1 MRDTAGA
8 YFVCGKAGNMNIN
21 RKISKYNFNKGSV
34 SRIKY
39 IVIHYVGALGGAE
52 DNCRYYGGGNRNAS
66 AHYFVGFNG
75 EVWQCVED
83 ANIAWHCGASSYKHA
98 ECRNANSIGIE
109 MCVRKKNTKSMG
121 ATDKDWYFEDAT
133 VEAAAELTRYLMNKY
148 GVPASHVI
156 RHYDVTGKICPNPYV
171 YNTSAHTWDEFKR
184 KISGQAETPQGGNE
198 KTIWNFLTGKGLN
211 AYAVAG
217 IMGNLYAESGLMPNN
232 LQNTYNNKLGKTD
245 AEYTAAVDNGSYGN
259 FVKDS
264 AGYGLAQWT
273 YHTRKAALLEYAK
286 AAGKS
291 IGDLETQLGFLM
303 KELTE
308 GYKATLSVLKS
319 AKTVTAAS
327 NAVLTQFERPADQ
340 SDTVKTKR
348 AGYGQKYYNQYAAG
362 AVSNKKNGGTS
373 NMNVS
378 EVRKNFAA
386 KAAAHMGAREGTAAH
401 KAIIDRYNEHKPL
414 AQGYK
419 VTYTDAWCA
428 TFASEIAIEAGYTD
442 IIPTEC
448 SCNRQ
453 IKLWQQ
459 MGRWCEN
466 DAKVPEPGDY
476 IYYDW
481 DDNGVGDCTGS
492 AEHVGIV
499 ESCNGNTIT
508 VIEGNKSNAVGRR
521 TLEVN
526 GRYIRGYGVPDFAKK
541 ATSSEPAKPAAPA
554 QPAQGTAGEVYTVQR
569 GDTLSGI
576 AAKYGTT
583 YQKLASYNG
592 IANPNV
598 ISVGQKI
605 KIPGSGVR
613 TYTVKA
619 GDSLW
624 AIAAN
629 QLGDGSRYNE
639 IKTMNGLTSNTIY
652 AGQTLKL
659 PA

>member
-1 MRDTAGA
+1 MLKDKISKETVRERLKYPYEIKVKMTERRLSEFITYYGESGVVVCISGGLDSTAAMHFIHSSKERLRDTAGA

-21 RKISKYNFNKGSV
+21 RKISKYNFNKGSI

-273 YHTRKAALLEYAK
+273 YWSRKQALLNHAK
-286 AAGKS
+286 QAGVS
-291 IGDLETQLGFLM
+291 IADLNMQLGFLWE
-303 KELTE
+303 ELQ
-308 GYKATLSVLKS
+308 GYTAVMDALKKAGSVR
-319 AKTVTAAS
+319 AAS
-327 NAVLTQFERPADQ
+327 DAVLTGYEKPADQ
-340 SDTVKTKR
+340 SETVKKKR
-348 AGYGQKYYNQYAAG
+348 AEYGEGYYKKYAVGNGTKYYR
-362 AVSNKKNGGTS
+362 
-373 NMNVS
+373 
-378 EVRKNFAA
+378 VRKSW
-386 KAAAHMGAREGTAAH
+386 
-401 KAIIDRYNEHKPL
+401 
-414 AQGYK
+414 
-419 VTYTDAWCA
+419 TDA
-428 TFASEIAIEAGYTD
+428 ASQLGAFTSLENAKSACKAGYT
-442 IIPTEC
+442 
-448 SCNRQ
+448 
-453 IKLWQQ
+453 
-459 MGRWCEN
+459 
-466 DAKVPEPGDY
+466 VY
-476 IYYDW
+476 
-481 DDNGVGDCTGS
+481 DDNGKAVYTAAGQQTSAGVPFSVQVDILDLNIRTG
-492 AEHVGIV
+492 AGTNYAKTGETTGKGVFTIV
-499 ESCNGNTIT
+499 E
-508 VIEGNKSNAVGRR
+508 
-521 TLEVN
+521 
-526 GRYIRGYGVPDFAKK
+526 
-541 ATSSEPAKPAAPA
+541 
-554 QPAQGTAGEVYTVQR
+554 
-569 GDTLSGI
+569 
-576 AAKYGTT
+576 
-583 YQKLASYNG
+583 
-592 IANPNV
+592 
-598 ISVGQKI
+598 
-605 KIPGSGVR
+605 
-613 TYTVKA
+613 VKA
-619 GDSLW
+619 GQGASAGWGRLKSGAGWISL
-624 AIAAN
+624 
-629 QLGDGSRYNE
+629 D
-639 IKTMNGLTSNTIY
+639 Y
-652 AGQTLKL
+652 ATRL
-659 PA
+659 A